1 MVRLIPAEIVH
12 LYKVLPRLYRLRL
25 WGVGVS
31 VFVMAVLD
39 LLGTGVLLPVLLL
52 VLNEKVVLENKYMAL
67 FYDWA
72 GFDSIRSLMFFIC
85 VSVLL
90 FSVVRVSLSFW
101 LQYRQNKRLFTI
113 ASYLSMRLYRYYYS
127 KGYLFIKRNNSHKL
141 INQINSVADNMIKG
155 YFVSYTQL
163 LCECVVATTIFIG
176 LITFNIYVFL
186 LVVLTFIPITLL
198 YYRFSRS
205 RIKEYGRR
213 LYLLFPQKGKLLQQT
228 FIGFTDMEMN
238 NTFPESVARYS
249 TLLEEQNQLTVRN
262 LILNNSLQK
271 VLEVAIICSVVVLI
285 IAAQL
290 FELPSLGLIV
300 GIFAIAVYRVLPGI
314 IKSTGYMFQM
324 KANSF
329 AMEVISD
336 LESEE
341 SAGELIEQ
349 SPIGFRHSIA
359 IRDLCFSYDGKS
371 SVFSHY
377 SLEINKGDFIGF
389 RGESGSGKST
399 LFHLIL
405 GFLQPVSGG
414 IYIDGELL
422 SADKLVS
429 WRSRI
434 GYVSQQLFMIEGSLL
449 DNIVM
454 AGCSNSQPDMVRIEF
469 VLRLASLDH
478 FVKTLPNGVHTSV
491 GEGGSLLSGG
501 QRQRLGIARALYK
514 KAEIL
519 MFDEATSSLDENT
532 ERSINESIV
541 RLSKECPGLTLL
553 VISHRPESLSI
564 CREIVDICNIQ

>member
-12 LYKVLPRLYRLRL
+12 LYKVLPRLYKLRL
-25 WGVGVS
+25 WGVGIS

-52 VLNEKVVLENKYMAL
+52 VLNEKVVLENKYLAL

-72 GFDSIRSLMFFIC
+72 GFDSIRSFMFFIC
-85 VSVLL
+85 ISVLL
-90 FSVVRVSLSFW
+90 FSLVRVSLSAR
-101 LQYRQNKRLFTI
+101 LQYKQNLRLFSI
-113 ASYLSMRLYRYYYS
+113 SSYLSMRLYRYYYS
-127 KGYLFIKRNNSHKL
+127 KGYLFIKQNNSHKL
-141 INQINSVADNMIKG
+141 INQVNSVADNLIKG

-176 LITFNIYVFL
+176 LIIFNIYVFL
-186 LVVLTFIPITLL
+186 LVVMTFIPVTLL

-238 NTFPESVARYS
+238 NTFPESVTRYS
-249 TLLEEQNQLTVRN
+249 DLLEEQNQLTVRN
-262 LILNNSLQK
+262 LLLGNSLQK
-271 VLEVAIICSVVVLI
+271 VLEVAIICSVVALI

-300 GIFAIAVYRVLPGI
+300 GVFAIAVYRVLPGI

-329 AMEVISD
+329 AIEVISD

-341 SAGELIEQ
+341 SAEVVVEQ
-349 SPIGFRHSIA
+349 NPIKFRHSIA

-371 SVFSHY
+371 NVFSHY

-405 GFLQPVSGG
+405 GFLKPESGG
-414 IYIDGELL
+414 IYIDDELL

-434 GYVSQQLFMIEGSLL
+434 GYVSQQLFMIEGTLL

-454 AGCSNSQPDMVRIEF
+454 AGSSNSQPDMERIEH

-478 FVKTLPNGVHTSV
+478 FVKTLSKGVHTSV

-532 ERSINESIV
+532 EHSINESIV
-541 RLSKECPGLTLL
+541 RLSEECPGLTLL

-564 CREIVDICNIQ
+564 CRKIVDICNIQ